1 MAQRTV
7 PLSELA
13 DIIRSKNAGPF
24 RITFDILFS
33 DPARY
38 RLVRDSHALTASRG
52 QSLRDRPSEI
62 TSFYEV
68 DMASAIKVTLRRPRT
83 RAASAKAICTAA
95 SSMCRCSALPFRW
108 PDDADLAGM
117 GVCAAGASHRIRA
130 RILRVPFGVVLVDS
144 FRTKA
149 GMWTLEHYA
158 KVMGELYYWEVLLL
172 TFKLSL
178 NVTLATFLVGDP
190 LAYYIVRHVK
200 SRLIRSLLYIVVV
213 TPLFTS
219 NIVRAFGWMVLL
231 GRRGLVNDVLIATGA
246 IESALPLLYGQFSIV
261 IGLVYI
267 MAPFM
272 VLTVASVL
280 QNIDRSLEDAARDLG
295 ASAWTTFWRVT
306 FPLSLPGVIAGSLI
320 VFTLSVSAYVT
331 PSILSGGRQM

>member
-1 MAQRTV
+1 
-7 PLSELA
+7 
-13 DIIRSKNAGPF
+13 
-24 RITFDILFS
+24 
-33 DPARY
+33 
-38 RLVRDSHALTASRG
+38 
-52 QSLRDRPSEI
+52 
-62 TSFYEV
+62 
-68 DMASAIKVTLRRPRT
+68 
-83 RAASAKAICTAA
+83 
-95 SSMCRCSALPFRW
+95 
-108 PDDADLAGM
+108 
-117 GVCAAGASHRIRA
+117 
-130 RILRVPFGVVLVDS
+130 VLLDS

-178 NVTLATFLVGDP
+178 YVTLATFLIGYP

-246 IESALPLLYGQFSIV
+246 IGSPLPLLYGQTSIV
-261 IGLVYI
+261 IGLTYI

-280 QNIDRSLEDAARDLG
+280 QNIDRSLDDAARDLG
-295 ASAWTTFWRVT
+295 AGAWTTFWRVT
-306 FPLSLPGVIAGSLI
+306 FPLSLPGVVAGSLI

-331 PSILSGGRQM
+331 PSILSGGRQNVTSMLIFQQYGAILNFQFGAALSVVLLVTALILVGVYLIALDRGRRPA

>member
-1 MAQRTV
+1 MRISRAWAFALLGIPIAFV
-7 PLSELA
+7 LA
-13 DIIRSKNAGPF
+13 F
-24 RITFDILFS
+24 F
-33 DPARY
+33 
-38 RLVRDSHALTASRG
+38 V
-52 QSLRDRPSEI
+52 
-62 TSFYEV
+62 
-68 DMASAIKVTLRRPRT
+68 
-83 RAASAKAICTAA
+83 
-95 SSMCRCSALPFRW
+95 
-108 PDDADLAGM
+108 
-117 GVCAAGASHRIRA
+117 
-130 RILRVPFGVVLVDS
+130 VPFGVVLLDS

-158 KVMGELYYWEVLLL
+158 KVMGDLYYWEVLLL

-178 NVTLATFLVGDP
+178 YVTLATFLIGYP

-246 IESALPLLYGQFSIV
+246 IGSPLPLLYGQTSIV
-261 IGLVYI
+261 IGLTYI

-280 QNIDRSLEDAARDLG
+280 QNIDRSLDDAARDLG
-295 ASAWTTFWRVT
+295 AGAWTTFWRVT
-306 FPLSLPGVIAGSLI
+306 FPLSLPGVVAGSLI

-331 PSILSGGRQM
+331 PSILSGGRQNVTSMLIFQQYGAILNFQLGAALSVVLLVTTLILIGAYLIALDRGRRPA

>member
-1 MAQRTV
+1 MRISRAWAFALLGIPIAFV
-7 PLSELA
+7 LA
-13 DIIRSKNAGPF
+13 F
-24 RITFDILFS
+24 F
-33 DPARY
+33 
-38 RLVRDSHALTASRG
+38 V
-52 QSLRDRPSEI
+52 
-62 TSFYEV
+62 
-68 DMASAIKVTLRRPRT
+68 
-83 RAASAKAICTAA
+83 
-95 SSMCRCSALPFRW
+95 
-108 PDDADLAGM
+108 
-117 GVCAAGASHRIRA
+117 
-130 RILRVPFGVVLVDS
+130 VPFGVVLLDS

-149 GMWTLEHYA
+149 GMWTLEHYG
-158 KVMGELYYWEVLLL
+158 KVMGDLYYWEVLLL

-178 NVTLATFLVGDP
+178 YVTLATFLIGYP

-246 IESALPLLYGQFSIV
+246 IESPLSLLYGQTSIV
-261 IGLVYI
+261 IGLTYI

-280 QNIDRSLEDAARDLG
+280 QNIDRSLDDAARDLG
-295 ASAWTTFWRVT
+295 AGAWTTFWRVT

-331 PSILSGGRQM
+331 PSILSGGRQNVTSMLIFQQYGAILNFQFGAALSVVLLVTTLILIGAYLIALDRGRRPA